1 MSISNVN
8 NRIII
13 KLLGSEQNKINFK
26 KNMYKIE
33 DLQKEFN
40 FQNLKEITQKE
51 FENKKSI
58 IIYEMIEK

>member
-26 KNMYKIE
+26 GFKN
-33 DLQKEFN
+33 F
-40 FQNLKEITQKE
+40 LKENFYWLKLHID
-51 FENKKSI
+51 FPFGNNSNKANLP
-58 IIYEMIEK
+58 